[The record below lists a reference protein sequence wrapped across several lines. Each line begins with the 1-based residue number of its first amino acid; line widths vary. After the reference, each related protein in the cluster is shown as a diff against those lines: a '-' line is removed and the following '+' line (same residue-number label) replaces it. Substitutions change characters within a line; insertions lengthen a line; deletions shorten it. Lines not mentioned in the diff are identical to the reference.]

1 LAGKGENMTY
11 PTFNAG
17 DVLTAAEM
25 NAVGM
30 WLVKTQTI
38 GNAVSSVTVSSAFT
52 SDYENY
58 LITVSGGS
66 NSISGSA
73 LNLKLG
79 ATVTGYY
86 YSLSYSTYNTTPA
99 ATGGSNVGNWDYV
112 GSGQTTGLNAVI
124 ELNSPFLSKGT
135 SIRASVANSAFYAGN
150 QAGYLNNSTSYT
162 SFILNTAVGTMTGGT
177 IRVYGMRN

>member
-1 LAGKGENMTY
+1 MATPPDFSSGS
-11 PTFNAG
+11 
-17 DVLTAAEM
+17 VLTAAQM
-25 NAVGM
+25 NAVGL

-112 GSGQTTGLNAVI
+112 GSGQTSGLNAVI

-135 SIRASVANSAFYAGN
+135 SIRASIANSTFYAGN

-162 SFILNTAVGTMTGGT
+162 SFIIATSVGTMTGGT
-177 IRVYGMRN
+177 IRVYGLRN